1 VQVKQAYLHC
11 AKAVM
16 RTGLWS
22 PAVQVERSVLPTM
35 NEMLREQTAQ
45 TTPVES
51 QEAMVERHKKQL
63 YSTT

>member
-1 VQVKQAYLHC
+1 
-11 AKAVM
+11 M